1 MYQAKLMRA
10 LVFGHAPRVVALLMA
25 IGVARSVGQ
34 ACGGRGP
41 TSCTFISGRS
51 MPGRR
56 GVGRVV
62 RLRCSAV
69 ERNFTGEAAAVAGLV
84 LQVHRDVEGRSDRAL
99 DRLTQAI
106 EKEGEKQREVLQG
119 LEKKFEQQTEGLQGL
134 EKQQKEL
141 EKQQKEGLQGLEKQL
156 REEMQVLKYIGIFL
170 LALLGFQGIPL
181 VTQLISKIL

>member
-10 LVFGHAPRVVALLMA
+10 LVFGHAPRVVALLIA

-41 TSCTFISGRS
+41 ASCTFISGRS

-69 ERNFTGEAAAVAGLV
+69 ESNFTGEAAAVAGLV

-119 LEKKFEQQTEGLQGL
+119 QSEVLQGL
-134 EKQQKEL
+134 EKKLEQQREGM
-141 EKQQKEGLQGLEKQL
+141 EKRFEQQ
-156 REEMQVLKYIGIFL
+156 REEMQLLKYIFIFV

-181 VTQLISKIL
+181 ITQLVSKII